1 MSTSPGTSP
10 KTSVERVEELFRAL
24 GIQDRVTRI
33 SENVW
38 TLQKGS
44 ATVQIVAA
52 PEFVV
57 ATAKVCDRLPGPG
70 PGKGITREDFFRGLL
85 SANVQ
90 LLGAF
95 FTLESNESI
104 RINQVLPV
112 DWLQDK
118 ELAFILGNVAT
129 KADEWDDKLKAQMG
143 ENSAESD

>member
-1 MSTSPGTSP
+1 MAGTMSSTQ
-10 KTSVERVEELFRAL
+10 RVEGLFAELGLAS
-24 GIQDRVTRI
+24 RVTRV

-57 ATAKVCDRLPGPG
+57 ATAKVCDKLPAENQ
-70 PGKGITREDFFRGLL
+70 EDFFRKLL
-85 SANVQ
+85 QANVH

-95 FTLESNESI
+95 FTLEENGTI
-104 RINQVLPV
+104 RINQVLPT
-112 DWLQDK
+112 DWLQAK

-129 KADEWDDKLKAQMG
+129 KADEWDDKLAALAG
-143 ENSAESD
+143 AS

>member
-1 MSTSPGTSP
+1 MAAP
-10 KTSVERVEELFRAL
+10 SVARVEELFAEI
-24 GIQDRVTRI
+24 GIKDRVSRI
-33 SENVW
+33 AENVW

-57 ATAKVCDRLPGPG
+57 ATAKVADRLPTQNKEG
-70 PGKGITREDFFRGLL
+70 FFRMLL
-85 SANVQ
+85 AANVQ

-104 RINQVLPV
+104 RINPVLPV
-112 DWLQDK
+112 DWLQAK

-129 KADEWDDKLKAQMG
+129 KADEWDDRLRALITP
-143 ENSAESD
+143 

>member
-1 MSTSPGTSP
+1 MTIS
-10 KTSVERVEELFRAL
+10 SVARVEELFETL
-24 GIQDRVTRI
+24 GIKDRVTRV
-33 SENVW
+33 SDNVW

-57 ATAKVCDRLPGPG
+57 ATAKVADKLPVADKEG
-70 PGKGITREDFFRGLL
+70 FFRMLL
-85 SANVQ
+85 SENVR

-129 KADEWDDKLKAQMG
+129 KADEWDDKLKALVT
-143 ENSAESD
+143 AE

>member
-1 MSTSPGTSP
+1 MAAS
-10 KTSVERVEELFRAL
+10 SVAAVEVLLAEL
-24 GIQDRVTRI
+24 GIKERVTRI
-33 SENVW
+33 AENVW

-57 ATAKVCDRLPGPG
+57 ATAKVCDRLPG
-70 PGKGITREDFFRGLL
+70 KNREEFFKMLL

-112 DWLQDK
+112 DWLQAK

-129 KADEWDDKLKAQMG
+129 KADDWDDRLRAL
-143 ENSAESD
+143 AVP

>member
-1 MSTSPGTSP
+1 MPS
-10 KTSVERVEELFRAL
+10 SVSRIEGLFEELGL
-24 GIQDRVTRI
+24 KDRVTRVA
-33 SENVW
+33 ENIW

-44 ATVQIVAA
+44 ATVQVVVA

-57 ATAKVCDRLPGPG
+57 ATAKVADNPPE
-70 PGKGITREDFFRGLL
+70 KNREAFFRMLL

-95 FTLESNESI
+95 FTLESNEAI

-112 DWLQDK
+112 DWLQSK

-129 KADEWDDKLKAQMG
+129 KADEWDDRLSEIIRM
-143 ENSAESD
+143 SV

>member
-1 MSTSPGTSP
+1 MADRSSTAI
-10 KTSVERVEELFRAL
+10 VEGLFAELN
-24 GIQDRVTRI
+24 IQDKVTRL

-57 ATAKVCDRLPGPG
+57 ATARVAEKLPAQN
-70 PGKGITREDFFRGLL
+70 REGFFRMLL
-85 SANVQ
+85 AANVQ

-95 FTLESNESI
+95 FTLESNETI

-112 DWLQDK
+112 DWLQAK
-118 ELAFILGNVAT
+118 ELAFIIGNVAT
-129 KADEWDDKLKAQMG
+129 RADEWDDRLRALVT
-143 ENSAESD
+143 

>member
-1 MSTSPGTSP
+1 MSSSA
-10 KTSVERVEELFRAL
+10 RVEALLGEL
-24 GIQDRVTRI
+24 GILDRVTRV

-38 TLQKGS
+38 SLKKGS

-57 ATAKVCDRLPGPG
+57 ATAKVADHPPAAAADR
-70 PGKGITREDFFRGLL
+70 EAFFRTLL
-85 SANVQ
+85 AANVG

-95 FTLESNESI
+95 FTLEANGSI

-118 ELAFILGNVAT
+118 ELAFILGNVAAR
-129 KADEWDDKLKAQMG
+129 ADEWDDKLQALLR
-143 ENSAESD
+143 